1 MKKKE
6 LSMPACR
13 HPLEVLLQRSPHP
26 DKKLAVRVEGRTVSF
41 GERGKSDFTLHKDP
55 ERRRRYEKR
64 HSARE
69 DWTRQG
75 LKTAGF
81 WSYWLLWNKPS
92 LRQAVKDAQRR
103 FCLRIRDVRG
113 PRKKTK

>member
-1 MKKKE
+1 
-6 LSMPACR
+6 MPACR
-13 HPLEVLLQRSPHP
+13 HPLEVLLLRSPRP

-41 GERGKSDFTLHKDP
+41 GASGMSDFTLHMDS

-64 HSARE
+64 HGARE
-69 DWTRQG
+69 DWTRRG
-75 LKTAGF
+75 LTTAGF

-92 LRQAVKDAQRR
+92 LRQAVKDTERR

-113 PRKKTK
+113 RSRGKKTK